1 MDDDDEDDDDDNDG
15 GDDGEADS
23 SGEVEEKTPVLTKDT
38 LQKWQKALL
47 EVRRHTFIL
56 WLSG

>member
-56 WLSG
+56 